1 MNKVE
6 AIGFDEF
13 TNEEIITL
21 ESELTTELPDDY
33 SIGLEEGIVVKLEEE

>member
-1 MNKVE
+1 MNEVG

-13 TNEEIITL
+13 TNKEIVTL

-33 SIGLEEGIVVKLEEE
+33 SIGPEEGIVIENSEI